1 MTCACICLGSSFQL
15 TRLTLAQRRR
25 FELIAAPAFNADA
38 TECEVTVRV
47 VPAEPVAAQAEGS
60 EWVEFHFRMRCV
72 EGGAYRGCWMTK
84 HVEAAWFP
92 HNYQ

>member
-1 MTCACICLGSSFQL
+1 M
-15 TRLTLAQRRR
+15 
-25 FELIAAPAFNADA
+25 
-38 TECEVTVRV
+38 TVRV
-47 VPAEPVAAQAEGS
+47 VPAEPVATQAGGS

-72 EGGAYRGCWMTK
+72 EGGAFRGCWMTK